1 MINASRLL
9 TGVMATMTVVITVM
23 KLTVVS
29 FNILLLV
36 CLAIVQILVYIGR
49 VILRFCGGSC
59 GATVAMDWAF
69 KSTFH

>member
-29 FNILLLV
+29 FNILQLV
-36 CLAIVQILVYIGR
+36 CLALVQILVYIRR
-49 VILRFCGGSC
+49 VILSC
-59 GATVAMDWAF
+59 CRGAIVAMDWAF